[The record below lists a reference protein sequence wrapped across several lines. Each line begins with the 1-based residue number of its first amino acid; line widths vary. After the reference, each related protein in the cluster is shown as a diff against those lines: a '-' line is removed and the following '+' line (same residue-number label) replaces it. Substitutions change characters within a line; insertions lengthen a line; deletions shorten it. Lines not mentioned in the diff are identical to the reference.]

1 MSTQLKNDFS
11 KLYKKL
17 NKIALSSIQK
27 NPEDKFVPPDDII
40 DFVEDISNLLKDVQL
55 KVVNVEKPVF
65 IEKPLATEES
75 VKVAKPAKKG
85 FFRSLFGKI
94 NIEVNGK
101 KKKK

>member
-1 MSTQLKNDFS
+1 MKNDFS

-17 NKIALSSIQK
+17 NKIALSSFQK

-75 VKVAKPAKKG
+75 VKVAKPEKKG